1 MEQAAGGCYRHSNI
15 EGHRVFSRRAL
26 PGRRKHV
33 QPQGNHLI
41 YFCNISMN
49 SRSIYSVIVCKVQ

>member
-1 MEQAAGGCYRHSNI
+1 MEQAARSRYRHTNI
-15 EGHRVFSRRAL
+15 EGHRIFSGGAV

-41 YFCNISMN
+41 YFCNFSMIL
-49 SRSIYSVIVCKVQ
+49 RSIQ